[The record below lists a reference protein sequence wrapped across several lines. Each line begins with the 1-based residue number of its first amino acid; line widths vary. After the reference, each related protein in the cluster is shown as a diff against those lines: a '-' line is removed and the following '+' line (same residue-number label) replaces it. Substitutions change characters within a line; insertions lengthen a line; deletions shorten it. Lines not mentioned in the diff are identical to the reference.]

1 VAAPEGV
8 EPPTFSLGRSSSIQL
23 SYGATGGLMAGS
35 GAVVDTGGWENV
47 MRAWA
52 GLVIVAALAAC
63 GPKIEDL
70 EKGEKGVA
78 AEVRDGD
85 TFVMDSGLVVHLAG
99 VEAPGGDQPMAK
111 DARAAL
117 ERLVAHRK
125 VQLAYGG
132 EKRARE
138 AALAQVYV
146 QTEGGRWV
154 WAQQA
159 LLLEGNARVHTRRDN
174 IARLAQLTAA
184 EDAARAGKRGLWAD
198 PFYAVKAPADLA
210 RSVAETIVDP
220 ACATEIAEREAA
232 RAQRIAE
239 KAAPRAEQPPPT
251 VGATADDAVKD
262 DGPRR
267 SRGRRD
273 FMVVE
278 GQVTSVADRERAV
291 FLNFGD
297 DISRDFGV
305 MIVRDNLE
313 NFPGGVEALTALQ
326 GKTVRVRGSVPRCAK
341 PLMRIDHAAQLVEVK

>member
-1 VAAPEGV
+1 
-8 EPPTFSLGRSSSIQL
+8 
-23 SYGATGGLMAGS
+23 
-35 GAVVDTGGWENV
+35 
-47 MRAWA
+47 MRVWA
-52 GLVIVAALAAC
+52 GLAVAVALAAC

-85 TFVMDSGLVVHLAG
+85 TLVMDSGLVVHLAG
-99 VEAPGGDQPMAK
+99 VEAPGGDQPYAK
-111 DARAAL
+111 EARAAL

-159 LLLEGNARVHTRRDN
+159 LLLEGDVRVHTRRDN
-174 IARLAQLTAA
+174 TARLAELAAA

-198 PFYAVKAPADLA
+198 TFYAVRAPAQLA
-210 RSVAETIVDP
+210 RSVAETIADP
-220 ACATEIAEREAA
+220 ACAAEIAEREAA
-232 RAQRIAE
+232 RAQRIAAG
-239 KAAPRAEQPPPT
+239 KAKPDAAAPPAPP
-251 VGATADDAVKD
+251 TADDAAKGATPD
-262 DGPRR
+262 EGPRR

-305 MIVRDNLE
+305 MIGKDNLE
-313 NFPGGVEALTALQ
+313 NFPGGVEALTALE

-341 PLMRIDHAAQLVEVK
+341 PLMRIDHAAQLVQVK

>member
-1 VAAPEGV
+1 
-8 EPPTFSLGRSSSIQL
+8 
-23 SYGATGGLMAGS
+23 
-35 GAVVDTGGWENV
+35 
-47 MRAWA
+47 MRVWA
-52 GLVIVAALAAC
+52 GLAVAVALAAC

-70 EKGEKGVA
+70 EKGERGQGG
-78 AEVRDGD
+78 EVRDGD
-85 TFVMDSGLVVHLAG
+85 TFVMDSGLVVQLAG

-111 DARAAL
+111 EARAAL

-132 EKRARE
+132 ETRARE

-159 LLLEGNARVHTRRDN
+159 LLLEGAARVRTRRGN
-174 IARLAQLTAA
+174 TARLAELTAA
-184 EDAARAGKRGLWAD
+184 EDAARAGKRGLWAE
-198 PFYAVKAPADLA
+198 PFFAVRAPAQLA

-232 RAQRIAE
+232 RAQRIGAGRTRPDAA
-239 KAAPRAEQPPPT
+239 AAPAPPT
-251 VGATADDAVKD
+251 VGAVADDAAKD
-262 DGPRR
+262 AAPTESPRR

-305 MIVRDNLE
+305 MIDKDNTAD
-313 NFPGGVEALTALQ
+313 FPGGVEALTALQ

>member
-1 VAAPEGV
+1 
-8 EPPTFSLGRSSSIQL
+8 
-23 SYGATGGLMAGS
+23 
-35 GAVVDTGGWENV
+35 
-47 MRAWA
+47 MRAWVHFGA
-52 GLVIVAALAAC
+52 GLMVVAALAAC
-63 GPKIEDL
+63 GPKIKDL

-99 VEAPGGDQPMAK
+99 VEAPGGDQPFAK
-111 DARAAL
+111 EARGAL

-174 IARLAQLTAA
+174 VARLAELTAA
-184 EDAARAGKRGLWAD
+184 EDAARAAKRGLWAD
-198 PFYAVKAPADLA
+198 AFYAVRSPDQLA
-210 RSVAETIVDP
+210 RSLDDVKADP
-220 ACATEIAEREAA
+220 ACASELAERETA
-232 RAQRIAE
+232 RAERTAAQ
-239 KAAPRAEQPPPT
+239 KAAPKAEAPAAMRAEATKDGVPT
-251 VGATADDAVKD
+251 E

-267 SRGRRD
+267 PRRQRD
-273 FMVVE
+273 YMIVE
-278 GQVTSVADRERAV
+278 GAITSVADRERAV

-297 DISRDFGV
+297 DIARDFGV
-305 MIVRDNLE
+305 MIGKDSLA
-313 NFPGGVEALTALQ
+313 NFPGGVEALTALE

>member
-1 VAAPEGV
+1 
-8 EPPTFSLGRSSSIQL
+8 
-23 SYGATGGLMAGS
+23 MAGS
-35 GAVVDTGGWENV
+35 GALVDTRGWEIV

-52 GLVIVAALAAC
+52 GLAVAVALAAC

-111 DARAAL
+111 EARAAL
-117 ERLVAHRK
+117 ERLVTHRK

-159 LLLEGNARVHTRRDN
+159 LLLEGHVRVHTRRDN
-174 IARLAQLTAA
+174 VARLTELTAA
-184 EDAARAGKRGLWAD
+184 EDAARAGKRGLWTDA
-198 PFYAVKAPADLA
+198 FYAVRAPAQLA
-210 RSVAETIVDP
+210 RSIEETAADP
-220 ACATEIAEREAA
+220 ACATEIAERAAA
-232 RAQRIAE
+232 RAERIAAQ
-239 KAAPRAEQPPPT
+239 KAAPRAAPKAEGPVPPA
-251 VGATADDAVKD
+251 VADDATKNPTRD

-297 DISRDFGV
+297 DIARDFGV
-305 MIVRDNLE
+305 MIAKDSLE

>member
-1 VAAPEGV
+1 
-8 EPPTFSLGRSSSIQL
+8 
-23 SYGATGGLMAGS
+23 
-35 GAVVDTGGWENV
+35 

-111 DARAAL
+111 DSRAAL

-159 LLLEGNARVHTRRDN
+159 LLLEGGVRVHTRRDN
-174 IARLAQLTAA
+174 TARLAELTAA

-198 PFYAVKAPADLA
+198 AFYAVRAPAQLA
-210 RSVAETIVDP
+210 RSAEETAADP
-220 ACATEIAEREAA
+220 ACATEIAERQAA
-232 RAQRIAE
+232 RAERIAAQKTEPKAE
-239 KAAPRAEQPPPT
+239 KAPTPPQ
-251 VGATADDAVKD
+251 VDATPADDA
-262 DGPRR
+262 PATSR
-267 SRGRRD
+267 SWKARSPASPIASARY
-273 FMVVE
+273 FS
-278 GQVTSVADRERAV
+278 TSATTSPAT
-291 FLNFGD
+291 
-297 DISRDFGV
+297 S
-305 MIVRDNLE
+305 
-313 NFPGGVEALTALQ
+313 A
-326 GKTVRVRGSVPRCAK
+326 
-341 PLMRIDHAAQLVEVK
+341 

>member
-1 VAAPEGV
+1 
-8 EPPTFSLGRSSSIQL
+8 
-23 SYGATGGLMAGS
+23 MAGS
-35 GAVVDTGGWENV
+35 
-47 MRAWA
+47 R
-52 GLVIVAALAAC
+52 GLVDGWGAAHMRTWTVLVMAAALAAC

-78 AEVRDGD
+78 AEVRHGV

-99 VEAPGGDQPMAK
+99 VEAPGGEQPFAK
-111 DARAAL
+111 EARAAL

-132 EKRARE
+132 AKRARE

-159 LLLEGNARVHTRRDN
+159 LLLEGDVRVHTRRDN
-174 IARLAQLTAA
+174 TARLTEMTAA
-184 EDAARAGKRGLWAD
+184 EDAARTARRGLWAD
-198 PFYAVKAPADLA
+198 AFYGVRTPDQLA
-210 RSVAETIVDP
+210 RSLDEVKADP
-220 ACATEIAEREAA
+220 ACASEIAERETA
-232 RAQRIAE
+232 RAERASAE
-239 KAAPRAEQPPPT
+239 KSAAKAATPAATPAVEAMKEGAPT
-251 VGATADDAVKD
+251 D
-262 DGPRR
+262 DGARRPRR
-267 SRGRRD
+267 ARD
-273 FMVVE
+273 YMIVE
-278 GQVTSVADRERAV
+278 GAVTSVADRERAV

-305 MIVRDNLE
+305 MIGKDALA

-326 GKTVRVRGSVPRCAK
+326 GKTVRVRGAVPRCAK